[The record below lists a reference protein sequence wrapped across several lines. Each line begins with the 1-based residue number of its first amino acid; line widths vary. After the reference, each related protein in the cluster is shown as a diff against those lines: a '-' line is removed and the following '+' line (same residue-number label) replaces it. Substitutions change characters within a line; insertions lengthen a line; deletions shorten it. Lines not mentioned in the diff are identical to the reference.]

1 MMLLQHQ
8 LLENTT
14 NFQVLYFNS
23 LVNKERTSRNVLLV
37 SSTNEG
43 NIVLTN
49 VQPIYLN
56 ESLTYSYQSNFTTN
70 FSASFYNYVIN
81 CQNQQDLQLAFLGNS
96 SFLLLCPSSDSLVSF
111 SIQSNETY
119 LFSFEGESLG
129 NIASNPQLLLPAN
142 SDAQAWNS
150 AVLSQ
155 NKSNIRFCLFQ
166 GPTMN
171 CTSFAE
177 EKLWL

>member
-1 MMLLQHQ
+1 MLLQHQ
-8 LLENTT
+8 LLDNTT

-81 CQNQQDLQLAFLGNS
+81 C
-96 SFLLLCPSSDSLVSF
+96 
-111 SIQSNETY
+111 
-119 LFSFEGESLG
+119 
-129 NIASNPQLLLPAN
+129 
-142 SDAQAWNS
+142 
-150 AVLSQ
+150 
-155 NKSNIRFCLFQ
+155 
-166 GPTMN
+166 
-171 CTSFAE
+171 
-177 EKLWL
+177 